1 VNWIALATIFMVP
14 VMPRRC
20 ATILQAE
27 VARIIRAAKQAGAPA
42 VAVYMRD
49 GTIITV
55 PLNPNAVG
63 PPTPLRLTEE
73 NKHSDDDEIVL

>member
-1 VNWIALATIFMVP
+1 
-14 VMPRRC
+14 MPRRA
-20 ATILQAE
+20 ATITQAE
-27 VARIIRAAKQAGAPA
+27 YARVLRAAKQAGAPA
-42 VAVYMRD
+42 AAVYMRD

-73 NKHSDDDEIVL
+73 NKHLDDDEIVL